1 MGSIDMNPGDE
12 SRTHV
17 EWHRKGWSRSGLN
30 AMRKASG
37 STVPTAND
45 AADITLPLS
54 QRRLFRSSCSS
65 GVSAERPRTPNASGA
80 LPALA
85 RKHQLPARA
94 QSVLGSSLP
103 ARPGTAASAAC
114 SIFSDSPQ
122 PQITGLGT
130 HAIAATLVP
139 RAKSALGSAVPLS
152 ERSNVREDAEPLP
165 AGSSSHGV
173 FADAAAPLAVGTA
186 SLTSGNRTTPRRGR
200 YLAALRN

>member
-1 MGSIDMNPGDE
+1 MGSDDEMLMMLPSHCRIVDRSTNASQRPEAFSCASTHEPTTPLFAMRDRASSVLSAPDLDSSIDMNPGDE

-139 RAKSALGSAVPLS
+139 RAK
-152 ERSNVREDAEPLP
+152 
-165 AGSSSHGV
+165 
-173 FADAAAPLAVGTA
+173 
-186 SLTSGNRTTPRRGR
+186 
-200 YLAALRN
+200 